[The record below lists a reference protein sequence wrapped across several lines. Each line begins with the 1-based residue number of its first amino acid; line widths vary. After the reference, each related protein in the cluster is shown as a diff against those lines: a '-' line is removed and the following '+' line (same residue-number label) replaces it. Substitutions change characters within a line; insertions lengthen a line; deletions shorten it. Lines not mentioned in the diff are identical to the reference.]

1 MIGMQAQKERE
12 VARRAAIR
20 RSGHNFI
27 TLKLNDTRK
36 RRIAGVE
43 IINAHAAEDE
53 NGAPI
58 FRTEVVGGELVFT
71 PDPEYGM
78 DMICHMLDS
87 PHNRDFLVSHHRMG
101 WWEIECRNARDEAVA
116 LEIERKAKAQKTD
129 IVIPEQEAIQSF
141 TADQIRSK
149 KAELQAQLAAL
160 EEQEKEAAPVDV
172 DMNDV
177 VDEVGTA
184 EPNEEEAV
192 LNSRIKTAKR
202 KLAAAQTD
210 KTKEKWTR
218 EIADCEAQ
226 LESITQGD
234 LIIED

>member
-1 MIGMQAQKERE
+1 MIGMQAQKERDI
-12 VARRAAIR
+12 ARRAAIR

-43 IINAHAAEDE
+43 IINAHAGEDE

-58 FRTEVVGGELVFT
+58 FKTEVVGGELVFE

-87 PHNRDFLVSHHRMG
+87 QHNRDFLVSHHAMG
-101 WWEIECRNARDEAVA
+101 WWEIECRNSRDEAIA
-116 LEIERKAKAQKTD
+116 LEIERKAKSMKSD

-141 TADQIRSK
+141 TADQIRAK
-149 KAELQAQLAAL
+149 KEELRAQLAAL
-160 EEQEKEAAPVDV
+160 EEQEKDAAPVDV
-172 DMNDV
+172 DMNDI
-177 VDEVGTA
+177 VDEVGIA
-184 EPNEEEAV
+184 APSDEEAV
-192 LNSRIKTAKR
+192 LRNRIKTAKR
-202 KLAAAQTD
+202 KLATAQTD

-218 EIADCEAQ
+218 EITECEAQ

-234 LIIED
+234 LIIEE